1 MSEAFDKIMR
11 GLVEAH
17 KFCVTPE
24 DYAAGIIVH
33 QFQSD
38 GTVRKISP
46 QEFFEPIPPSSG
58 ASSSPAHPSEQE
70 PDQHQR
76 SYTGDGV

>member
-17 KFCVTPE
+17 AVCVTQE
-24 DYAAGIIVH
+24 DYAVGIIVH
-33 QFQSD
+33 QLQPD

-46 QEFFEPIPPSSG
+46 QEFFAPRPPSSV
-58 ASSSPAHPSEQE
+58 ASSSPAHPSERE
-70 PDQHQR
+70 PDQRQH
-76 SYTGDGV
+76 SCSEDGA

>member
-17 KFCVTPE
+17 EFCMTPE
-24 DYAAGIIVH
+24 DYSAGIIVH
-33 QFQSD
+33 QFKPD

-46 QEFFEPIPPSSG
+46 QEFFAPIPPSCA
-58 ASSSPAHPSEQE
+58 ASSSPASLRSEQS
-70 PDQHQR
+70 PDQR
-76 SYTGDGV
+76 